1 MRTPLW
7 LAGQQFGNW
16 TVIGEKPIKKTMPNG
31 AKRCYWLCR
40 CICGREREVNGTSLK
55 RGISKSCGCVSG
67 VPRYEFHGMTRKL
80 PEYRVWMGMRERCQ
94 NPNHVAFQHYGGVGV
109 TVCDRWNS
117 FTAFMQ
123 DMGPRPRGM
132 TIDRIDPFG
141 NYEPNNC
148 RWSTW
153 LEQANNKRK
162 HKQ

>member
-123 DMGPRPRGM
+123 DMGPRPSGM

-148 RWSTW
+148 KWSTW